1 METRAANGRGLGSAR
16 RRRVRATGLWWRAD
30 FDGHEVTVA
39 RRWLGVRGLRTRR
52 FRLAEVICAHVS
64 WVGSEGEV
72 VQFDLHLHGGR
83 SVGAGRQ
90 MGLRRK
96 GPWYDLAWT
105 IQQAVLVREVHVLR
119 TTVGLGPWGEE
130 EWARVE
136 ALVPEITAF
145 DTCTYTNDYFPAP
158 VEVSHRDGVASL
170 LSRLADPR
178 KPQLLNGGDIV
189 LAGHDIPT
197 TSPGR
202 DGKIRRR
209 CDAWAALLERLQN
222 GTEVTDT
229 PQWAAQAEAIVAA
242 AYAPPTTDPIGVEW
256 RLDTPR

>member
-1 METRAANGRGLGSAR
+1 MGTRVASGRGLGAAR
-16 RRRVRATGLWWRAD
+16 RQRVRATGLWWRAD
-30 FDGHEVTVA
+30 FDGHEVTVV

-52 FRLAEVICAHVS
+52 FRLAEVVCAHVS
-64 WVGSEGEV
+64 WVGSEGETV
-72 VQFDLHLHGGR
+72 RFDLHLNGGR
-83 SVGAGRQ
+83 SIGAGRQ
-90 MGLRRK
+90 MGIRRQV
-96 GPWYDLAWT
+96 PWYRLAWA
-105 IQQAVLVREVHVLR
+105 IQQAVLVRELHVLR
-119 TTVGLGPWGEE
+119 TTVGLGPWDEE

-145 DTCTYTNDYFPAP
+145 GTCTFTNDFLPAR
-158 VEVSHRDGVASL
+158 VEVSHRDGVGSL

-189 LAGHDIPT
+189 LAGHDILT
-197 TSPGR
+197 TDPDR
-202 DGKIRRR
+202 DARIRRR

-242 AYAPPTTDPIGVEW
+242 VQAPPTTDPVGVEW
-256 RLDTPR
+256 RLDDPR